1 MIKLII
7 EKKGF
12 YIELPKIPPFRTP
25 AKVDIS
31 KLNLGQVTSEL
42 RKQGIKDYVIL
53 EGIDKPPKRNKQKKT
68 VSEKKTDS
76 IDLSGFHDR
85 FDKIEGLLQDV
96 MNIRSEV
103 REVRT
108 IIKGSG
114 TEVEFDDKEK
124 EIENVDQFVP
134 DVDVS
139 GMKVKTSEFRT
150 EKLDGDIEESSELLS
165 KISKGKR

>member
-53 EGIDKPPKRNKQKKT
+53 EGVDKPPKRNKKKKA
-68 VSEKKTDS
+68 VSKNGTS
-76 IDLSGFHDR
+76 IDLSGVHKR
-85 FDKIEGLLQDV
+85 FDKIEGLLQEV
-96 MNIRSEV
+96 MNTRSEV

-108 IIKGSG
+108 IIKGSD
-114 TEVEFDDKEK
+114 TEVKFGDKEK

-134 DVDVS
+134 EVDVS
-139 GMKVKTSEFRT
+139 GMKVRTSEFKT
-150 EKLDGDIEESSELLS
+150 EKLDSDIEESSELLS
-165 KISKGKR
+165 KISKEKH